1 MLNPVGQRFLRA
13 PLVIIEWH
21 GPILRETEPATCD
34 EVAASAFSYSDVISA
49 TNLELIANLSGCEA
63 HRSMR
68 LEAESACEQDLCFHS
83 KFRQGG

>member
-63 HRSMR
+63 HRRR
-68 LEAESACEQDLCFHS
+68 LEAASAACEDELCFHS
-83 KFRQGG
+83 KFRHG